1 MEHPKDV
8 GDRSTL
14 AIMLALRERGY
25 GVYVAFGEN
34 TRADLAVDDGKRLLR
49 VQCKTGRLRN
59 GAVGFPTA
67 STYAHHPNPKMHRR
81 TYAGEIDLFAVY
93 CRDTGRVYLV
103 PIEDVPTKATAHLRV
118 EPSLNSQIR
127 FVRDAARYEIAR
139 VDFATAEPGAR
150 AGASGS
156 SA

>member
-25 GVYVAFGEN
+25 GIYVAFGEN
-34 TRADLAVDDGKRLLR
+34 TRCELAIDDGERLWR
-49 VQCKTGRLRN
+49 VQCKTGRLRH
-59 GAVGFPTA
+59 GAVVFATA
-67 STYAHHPNPKMHRR
+67 STYAHHRNPRVIRR

-93 CRDTGRVYLV
+93 CRETGGIYLV
-103 PIEDVPTKATAHLRV
+103 PIEDVPTKSYATLRV
-118 EPSLNSQIR
+118 EPSLNNQYRYVR
-127 FVRDAARYEIAR
+127 FAKRYE
-139 VDFATAEPGAR
+139 VGKVVLPTAALVAR
-150 AGASGS
+150 AGGSGS